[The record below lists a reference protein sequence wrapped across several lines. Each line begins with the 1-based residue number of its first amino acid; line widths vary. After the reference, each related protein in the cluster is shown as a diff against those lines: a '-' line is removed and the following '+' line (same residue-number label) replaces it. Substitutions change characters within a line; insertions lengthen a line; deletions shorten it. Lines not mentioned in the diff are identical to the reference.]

1 MSAYQL
7 VARHVEAALAEA
19 TAKSLD
25 ADVVG
30 RALVAEAI
38 RLFRSAGRSNPDI
51 AAELTASAENLDDD
65 EPMAFMRP

>member
-7 VARHVEAALAEA
+7 AAKHVEAAMAEA
-19 TAKSLD
+19 ASKSID
-25 ADVVG
+25 ADVMG

-38 RLFRSAGRSNPDI
+38 RLFRSAGRSNGDI
-51 AAELTASAENLDDD
+51 ASELIASAENLDDD

>member
-1 MSAYQL
+1 MSAYQI
-7 VARHVEAALAEA
+7 AAKHAQAALAEA
-19 TAKSLD
+19 AGKSIS

-30 RALVAEAI
+30 RALIAEAI
-38 RLFRSAGRSNPDI
+38 NAFRSVGRSNSDI

>member
-1 MSAYQL
+1 VSAYQIAAKH
-7 VARHVEAALAEA
+7 ARAALAEA
-19 TAKSLD
+19 SAKSID

-30 RALVAEAI
+30 RALIAEAI
-38 RLFRSAGRSNPDI
+38 SAFRSVGRSNADI

>member
-1 MSAYQL
+1 MSAYTL
-7 VARHVEAALAEA
+7 AARHVEAALAEA
-19 TAKSLD
+19 ASKSIGT
-25 ADVVG
+25 DVMG

-38 RLFRSAGRSNPDI
+38 RLFRQAGRSNADI

>member
-1 MSAYQL
+1 MSAYQI
-7 VARHVEAALAEA
+7 AAKHAQAALAEA
-19 TAKSLD
+19 AARSID

-30 RALVAEAI
+30 RALIVEAI
-38 RLFRSAGRSNPDI
+38 RAFRSVGRSNADI

>member
-1 MSAYQL
+1 MSAYTL
-7 VARHVEAALAEA
+7 AARHVEAALAEA
-19 TAKSLD
+19 TSKSIG
-25 ADVVG
+25 ADVMG

-38 RLFRSAGRSNPDI
+38 RLFRKAGRSNADI